1 MMFLLLLPWRC
12 SVHQWGSECQQCQLG
27 VFLTDLT
34 SGLDGVTS
42 SAAAATTECSSISFC
57 LQQKFLPT

>member
-1 MMFLLLLPWRC
+1 MMFLLLLPRRC
-12 SVHQWGSECQQCQLG
+12 SVHQWGSECQQCQLW

-42 SAAAATTECSSISFC
+42 ILCSCSNH
-57 LQQKFLPT
+57 